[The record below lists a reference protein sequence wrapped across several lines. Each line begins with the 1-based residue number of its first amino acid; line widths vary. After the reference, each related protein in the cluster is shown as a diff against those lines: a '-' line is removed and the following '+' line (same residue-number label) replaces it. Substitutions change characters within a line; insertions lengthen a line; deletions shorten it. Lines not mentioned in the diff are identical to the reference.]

1 MTNSSTPWTG
11 VDPLGGVLADLR
23 MRGTFYCRAE
33 GTAPWGLEMPA
44 LGGCLSFHVVTEGT
58 CLLEVEGTALTLGVG
73 DLALVP
79 HGRGHLLRSGPGAR
93 IAGRADLLPQEFI
106 AEHYSV
112 LRLDGGGA
120 PTGLICGVL
129 EIDRPGAAH
138 VLDLLPPVL
147 MVPSREAA
155 RHGWLPVV
163 LGLLADEVRHLRPG
177 AEAVVTRLA
186 DVVVIQAIRAWLEAG
201 GTGPGWLS
209 ALRDPQIGRVVALVH
224 RDPGADWT
232 LDGLAREARM
242 SRSAF
247 AARFTE
253 LAGEPAMRYVTR
265 WRMHVAG
272 TALARGAR
280 VGELARQLGYDSETA
295 FARAYKRVAGTTPG
309 ATRDRAVGSH
319 ESGEEVHGQPKPG
332 ARTDSRPTHA
342 GAPPVE
348 AHRGLDPVPTPPT
361 RLVLRHPFRG
371 PADG

>member
-1 MTNSSTPWTG
+1 
-11 VDPLGGVLADLR
+11 VLADLR

-44 LGGCLSFHVVTEGT
+44 FGGCLSFHVVTEGT
-58 CLLEVEGTALTLGVG
+58 CLLEVDGTVHTLGTG

-79 HGRGHLLRSGPGAR
+79 HGRGHLLRSDPGAR

-112 LRLDGGGA
+112 MRLDGGGA
-120 PTGLICGVL
+120 TTGLICGVL

-147 MVPSREAA
+147 MVPGREAA

-163 LGLLADEVRHLRPG
+163 LGLLADEVRHERPG

-201 GTGPGWLS
+201 STGPGWLR
-209 ALRDPQIGRVVALVH
+209 ALRDPEIGRVVALVH

-280 VGELARQLGYDSETA
+280 VGELARRLGYESETA
-295 FARAYKRVAGTTPG
+295 FVRAYKRVAGTTPG
-309 ATRDRAVGSH
+309 ATRVGALAARSP
-319 ESGEEVHGQPKPG
+319 GEEVHAQP
-332 ARTDSRPTHA
+332 
-342 GAPPVE
+342 
-348 AHRGLDPVPTPPT
+348 
-361 RLVLRHPFRG
+361 
-371 PADG
+371 